1 MMQKVT
7 KLRNPWA
14 DQEGVLCTPGIIIA
28 LSFFFCSF
36 VLVVGH
42 GKDDDITTTCNCSLS
57 MAVAFYGSP

>member
-14 DQEGVLCTPGIIIA
+14 SQEGVLCTPGIIIA
-28 LSFFFCSF
+28 LSFFLFLCAC
-36 VLVVGH
+36 G

-57 MAVAFYGSP
+57 MAVTFYGSP